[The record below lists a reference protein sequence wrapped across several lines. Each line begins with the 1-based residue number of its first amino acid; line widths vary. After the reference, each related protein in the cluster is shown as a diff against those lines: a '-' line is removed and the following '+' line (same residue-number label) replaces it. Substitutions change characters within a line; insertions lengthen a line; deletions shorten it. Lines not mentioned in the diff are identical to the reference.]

1 MKCFFP
7 NYDNSL
13 TSVANSILK
22 EFKVPT
28 FHNSL
33 ELLDNYLA
41 KKDYK
46 NIIIILYDGM
56 GSNILKR
63 NLKEDSFLLKHKIT
77 DINSVF
83 PATTTAATTTL
94 KTGLNPVEHGWLGW
108 DLYFK
113 NEDEIVTMFTNEIKD
128 TNTLYSEDS
137 LALKYYPYTSIFDLI
152 NKTNNKAIEISH
164 YSDNS
169 YTDLEDMHNKII
181 KISNEP
187 GKKYIY
193 AYYEEPDSTTH
204 IKTSSSKEV
213 KDIYENIN
221 DLTEKLCNELTDSLI
236 IVTSDHG
243 HITSTP
249 ITLSDYPAIFN
260 TLDKTT
266 ALEPRAC
273 SFFIKKGQFMK
284 FEDLFQKYFS
294 NDFILYRKSELI
306 KDKVFGPGNKC
317 ENFKSSL
324 GNYLA
329 VAKGKR
335 YFRYDQ
341 SSADFKSMHAG
352 ITEEEMF
359 IPLIIIE
366 K

>member
-181 KISNEP
+181 KISP
-187 GKKYIY
+187 
-193 AYYEEPDSTTH
+193 
-204 IKTSSSKEV
+204 IK
-213 KDIYENIN
+213 
-221 DLTEKLCNELTDSLI
+221 
-236 IVTSDHG
+236 
-243 HITSTP
+243 
-249 ITLSDYPAIFN
+249 
-260 TLDKTT
+260 LDKNNY
-266 ALEPRAC
+266 PHKRR
-273 SFFIKKGQFMK
+273 SDKHNPF
-284 FEDLFQKYFS
+284 KYLKW
-294 NDFILYRKSELI
+294 DF
-306 KDKVFGPGNKC
+306 
-317 ENFKSSL
+317 
-324 GNYLA
+324 
-329 VAKGKR
+329 
-335 YFRYDQ
+335 
-341 SSADFKSMHAG
+341 
-352 ITEEEMF
+352 
-359 IPLIIIE
+359 
-366 K
+366 